1 MQFRGRGA
9 MPRATKA
16 WSAESNLRRL
26 FGGRAALRRAYG
38 EAGEASTSGLSER
51 RGGDETGAERSN
63 SGRVARP
70 PTADEDTDYE
80 TASEGDAEAM
90 VEALLS
96 VQASDADARDD
107 DDAWIRAGASDR
119 LSREEVPST
128 SRRASFDASLP
139 RASAFVAQEAPD
151 ASAAHWSGNVEIMD
165 WLKVRGPAYRRTRR
179 KQTSAVPV
187 MECVKVDLF
196 TFEDAPCDDV
206 ANARPESWLNGQRR
220 AWRGRERDTNGTAE
234 GAPLVVPPHRRPWTF
249 AFQFQNP
256 GPPFVSIAAYFQPTG
271 SRAGM
276 CLDALLAH
284 ERETPFGR
292 TLERFLAA
300 DDATRD
306 GKLKMVCALL
316 DAPWALRTAVPRR
329 PIILGKKLGRGGGLK
344 YHRGDDY
351 FEVDF
356 ELARSPFMERV
367 YRSLKWASPC
377 AEEEIVF
384 MLEGQAEDELPECVL
399 GAVRLKRVGE
409 SSFRKLPPMA
419 VGAGKKS
426 LHFDRFN
433 FARDDPARR
442 RRVSSPTGG
451 GGG

>member
-1 MQFRGRGA
+1 

-16 WSAESNLRRL
+16 WSAGSNLRRL
-26 FGGRAALRRAYG
+26 FGGRAALRRARG
-38 EAGEASTSGLSER
+38 EARETSASGPSAR
-51 RGGDETGAERSN
+51 RGGDENGAILRASVGN
-63 SGRVARP
+63 GGRVARP
-70 PTADEDTDYE
+70 STADEDTDYE

-90 VEALLS
+90 AEALLS
-96 VQASDADARDD
+96 VQDGEDDARD
-107 DDAWIRAGASDR
+107 DDAWIRAGGSDR
-119 LSREEVPST
+119 LEEVPST

-151 ASAAHWSGNVEIMD
+151 ASAAHWSGDVQIMD
-165 WLKVRGPAYRRTRR
+165 WLKVRGPAYLRHRR

-196 TFEDAPCDDV
+196 AFDDAPCDDV
-206 ANARPESWLNGQRR
+206 ADARPESWLNGQRR
-220 AWRGRERDTNGTAE
+220 VWSGRSFDTNVRDGL
-234 GAPLVVPPHRRPWTF
+234 PLVPPHRRPWTF

-256 GPPFVSIAAYFQPTG
+256 GPPFHSIAAYFQPTG

-276 CLDALLAH
+276 CLDALLAR
-284 ERETPFGR
+284 ERDTPFGR
-292 TLERFLAA
+292 TLTRFLAA

-306 GKLKMVCALL
+306 SKFKMVCALL

-344 YHRGDDY
+344 YHGGDDY

-356 ELARSPFMERV
+356 ELAQSPFMERV
-367 YRSLKWASPC
+367 YRSLKWASAC
-377 AEEEIVF
+377 SEEEIVF
-384 MLEGQAEDELPECVL
+384 MLEAQEEDELPECVL

-409 SSFRKLPPMA
+409 SSFRKLPPKA
-419 VGAGKKS
+419 EKKKS
-426 LHFDRFN
+426 DADDFG

-442 RRVSSPTGG
+442 PRRVSSPTGG

>member
-1 MQFRGRGA
+1 

-16 WSAESNLRRL
+16 WSAGSNLRRL
-26 FGGRAALRRAYG
+26 FGGRAALRRARG
-38 EAGEASTSGLSER
+38 EARETSASGPSAR
-51 RGGDETGAERSN
+51 RGGDENGGEILRASVGNGE
-63 SGRVARP
+63 RVARP

-90 VEALLS
+90 AGAFLS
-96 VQASDADARDD
+96 VQDGEDDACD
-107 DDAWIRAGASDR
+107 DDAWIRAGGSDR
-119 LSREEVPST
+119 LEEVPST

-151 ASAAHWSGNVEIMD
+151 ASATHWSGDVEIMD
-165 WLKVRGPAYRRTRR
+165 WLKVRGPAYLRHRR

-196 TFEDAPCDDV
+196 AFDDAPCDDV
-206 ANARPESWLNGQRR
+206 ADARPESWLNSQRR
-220 AWRGRERDTNGTAE
+220 AWRGRSNDTNERDGL
-234 GAPLVVPPHRRPWTF
+234 PLVPPHRRPWTF

-256 GPPFVSIAAYFQPTG
+256 GPPFHSIAAYFQPTG

-276 CLDALLAH
+276 CLDALLAR
-284 ERETPFGR
+284 ERDTPFGR
-292 TLERFLAA
+292 TLTRFLAA

-306 GKLKMVCALL
+306 SKFKMVCALL

-329 PIILGKKLGRGGGLK
+329 PIILGKKLGSSGGLK

-351 FEVDF
+351 FAVDF
-356 ELARSPFMERV
+356 ELAQSPFMERV
-367 YRSLKWASPC
+367 YRSLRWASAC

-409 SSFRKLPPMA
+409 SSFQKLLPAPTTI
-419 VGAGKKS
+419 GAEKES
-426 LHFDRFN
+426 HHFDRVD
-433 FARDDPARR
+433 FAQDNPVRR
-442 RRVSSPTGG
+442 GCVFSPTGG
-451 GGG
+451 GGR

>member
-1 MQFRGRGA
+1 MGPEILHASVGNGNRV
-9 MPRATKA
+9 PR
-16 WSAESNLRRL
+16 
-26 FGGRAALRRAYG
+26 
-38 EAGEASTSGLSER
+38 
-51 RGGDETGAERSN
+51 
-63 SGRVARP
+63 
-70 PTADEDTDYE
+70 PTADEETDYE

-90 VEALLS
+90 AEALLS
-96 VQASDADARDD
+96 IQGNEEDPRD
-107 DDAWIRAGASDR
+107 DDAWIRAGGSDR

-151 ASAAHWSGNVEIMD
+151 ASAAHWSGDVQIMD
-165 WLKVRGPAYRRTRR
+165 WLKVRGPAYLRHRR

-196 TFEDAPCDDV
+196 AFDDAPCDDV
-206 ANARPESWLNGQRR
+206 ADARPESWLNGQRR
-220 AWRGRERDTNGTAE
+220 VWSGRSFDTNVRDGL
-234 GAPLVVPPHRRPWTF
+234 PLVPPHRRPWTF

-256 GPPFVSIAAYFQPTG
+256 GPPFHSIAAYFQPTG

-276 CLDALLAH
+276 CLDALLAR
-284 ERETPFGR
+284 ERDTPFGR
-292 TLERFLAA
+292 TLTRFLAA

-306 GKLKMVCALL
+306 SKFKMVCALL

-356 ELARSPFMERV
+356 ELAQSPFMERV
-367 YRSLKWASPC
+367 YRSLKWASAC
-377 AEEEIVF
+377 SEEEIVF
-384 MLEGQAEDELPECVL
+384 MLEGQEEDELPECVL

-409 SSFRKLPPMA
+409 SSFRKLPPKA
-419 VGAGKKS
+419 EEKKS
-426 LHFDRFN
+426 DADDFG

-442 RRVSSPTGG
+442 PRRVSSPTGG

>member
-1 MQFRGRGA
+1 
-9 MPRATKA
+9 MPRTTKA
-16 WSAESNLRRL
+16 WSAGSNLRRL
-26 FGGRAALRRAYG
+26 FGGRAALRRVYG
-38 EAGEASTSGLSER
+38 EAGEASTSGPIEG
-51 RGGDETGAERSN
+51 RGGVEARAETIQHAPVGN
-63 SGRVARP
+63 GGRVARP

-80 TASEGDAEAM
+80 TASEGDAEAIM
-90 VEALLS
+90 EASLPI
-96 VQASDADARDD
+96 QGSDDGARDD
-107 DDAWIRAGASDR
+107 DDAWIRAGGSDR
-119 LSREEVPST
+119 LSREEEPST
-128 SRRASFDASLP
+128 SRCASFDASLP

-151 ASAAHWSGNVEIMD
+151 ASAAHWSGDVDIMD
-165 WLKVRGPAYRRTRR
+165 WLRVRGPAYLRSRR

-220 AWRGRERDTNGTAE
+220 AWRGRRRDTNRKSDGPP
-234 GAPLVVPPHRRPWTF
+234 PLPPHRRPWTF

-256 GPPFVSIAAYFQPTG
+256 GPPFVSITAYFQPTG

-284 ERETPFGR
+284 ERDTPFGR

-300 DDATRD
+300 DDKTRD
-306 GKLKMVCALL
+306 EKFKMVCALL

-356 ELARSPFMERV
+356 ELAQSPLMERV
-367 YRSLKWASPC
+367 YRSLKWASPF

-409 SSFRKLPPMA
+409 SSFQKLLPAPTTI
-419 VGAGKKS
+419 GAEKES
-426 LHFDRFN
+426 HHFDRVD
-433 FARDDPARR
+433 FAQDNPVRR
-442 RRVSSPTGG
+442 GCVFSPTGG
-451 GGG
+451 GGR

>member
-1 MQFRGRGA
+1 

-16 WSAESNLRRL
+16 WSAGSNLRRL
-26 FGGRAALRRAYG
+26 FGGRAALRRARG
-38 EAGEASTSGLSER
+38 EARETSASGPSAR
-51 RGGDETGAERSN
+51 RGGDENGGEILRASVGNGE
-63 SGRVARP
+63 RVARP

-90 VEALLS
+90 AEAFLS
-96 VQASDADARDD
+96 VQDGEDDACD
-107 DDAWIRAGASDR
+107 DDAWIRAGGSDR
-119 LSREEVPST
+119 LEEVPST

-151 ASAAHWSGNVEIMD
+151 ASATHWSGDVEIMD
-165 WLKVRGPAYRRTRR
+165 WLKVRGPAYLRHRR

-196 TFEDAPCDDV
+196 AFDDAPCDDV
-206 ANARPESWLNGQRR
+206 ADARPESWLNSQRR
-220 AWRGRERDTNGTAE
+220 AWRGRSNDTNERDGL
-234 GAPLVVPPHRRPWTF
+234 PLVPPHRRPWTF

-256 GPPFVSIAAYFQPTG
+256 GPPFHSIAAYFQPTG

-276 CLDALLAH
+276 CLDALLAR
-284 ERETPFGR
+284 ERDTPFGR
-292 TLERFLAA
+292 TLTRFLAA

-306 GKLKMVCALL
+306 SKFKMVCALL

-329 PIILGKKLGRGGGLK
+329 PIILGKKLGSSGGLK

-351 FEVDF
+351 FAVDF
-356 ELARSPFMERV
+356 ELAQSPFMERV
-367 YRSLKWASPC
+367 YRSLRWASAC

-409 SSFRKLPPMA
+409 SSFRKLPRMA
-419 VGAGKKS
+419 PKAAKIKARAF
-426 LHFDRFN
+426 HRRD
-433 FARDDPARR
+433 FARDDPETQ

>member
-1 MQFRGRGA
+1 
-9 MPRATKA
+9 MPRTTKA
-16 WSAESNLRRL
+16 WSAGSNLRRL
-26 FGGRAALRRAYG
+26 FGGRAALRRARG
-38 EAGEASTSGLSER
+38 EARETSASGPSAR
-51 RGGDETGAERSN
+51 RGGDENGGEILRASVGNGE
-63 SGRVARP
+63 RVARP

-90 VEALLS
+90 AEAFLS
-96 VQASDADARDD
+96 VQDGDDDACD
-107 DDAWIRAGASDR
+107 DDAWIRAGGSDR
-119 LSREEVPST
+119 LEEVPST

-151 ASAAHWSGNVEIMD
+151 ASATHWSGDVEIMD
-165 WLKVRGPAYRRTRR
+165 WLKVRGPAYLRHRR

-196 TFEDAPCDDV
+196 AFDDAPCDDV
-206 ANARPESWLNGQRR
+206 ADARPESWLNSQRR
-220 AWRGRERDTNGTAE
+220 AWRGRSNDTNERDGL
-234 GAPLVVPPHRRPWTF
+234 PLVPPHRRPWTF

-256 GPPFVSIAAYFQPTG
+256 GPPFHSIAAYFQPTG

-276 CLDALLAH
+276 CLDALLAR
-284 ERETPFGR
+284 ERDTPFGR
-292 TLERFLAA
+292 TLTRFLAA

-306 GKLKMVCALL
+306 SKFKMVCALL

-329 PIILGKKLGRGGGLK
+329 PIILGKKLGSSGGLK

-351 FEVDF
+351 FAVDF
-356 ELARSPFMERV
+356 ELAQSPFMERV
-367 YRSLKWASPC
+367 YRSLRWASAC

-409 SSFRKLPPMA
+409 SSFQKLLPAPTTI
-419 VGAGKKS
+419 GAEKES
-426 LHFDRFN
+426 HHFDRVD
-433 FARDDPARR
+433 FAQDNPVRR
-442 RRVSSPTGG
+442 GCVFSPTGG
-451 GGG
+451 GGR